1 MAQFTREALV
11 KLREMFDN
19 RKLILVND
27 KIYKRIK
34 NKMKI
39 EFKNE
44 VITVEA
50 PLLLKKYFHG
60 VEMEKLSVN
69 YQKAIVYLTNS
80 ISNGALYIDYNGLY
94 KRYGSKDLRG
104 YQKFYIEIDKI
115 PYRTYEHRVIYYLY
129 FNEWDDF
136 KIIHHRDNHKSN
148 NRIRNIDLVSRSENI
163 VSAFEDGK
171 ISVTPAALVDR
182 QIKRK
187 YYLNDVDWEIY
198 KKEAIKTFK
207 DNGKEYYSLL
217 NRDDKEIQ
225 RHEMKL
231 KFEKFLCAIRD
242 DQVCLQSSM
251 VDDIFKKKYNL
262 GNEEWEAF
270 KDEVMQDSELYNR

>member
-11 KLREMFDN
+11 KLRELFDN

-34 NKMKI
+34 KKMKI
-39 EFKNE
+39 ELKNE

-50 PLLLKKYFHG
+50 PLLLKNYFHD

-69 YQKAIVYLTNS
+69 YQKAIAYLTNS
-80 ISNGALYIDYNGLY
+80 ISNGDLYIDYNGLY

-115 PYRTYEHRVIYYLY
+115 PYRTYEHRIIYYLY
-129 FNEWDDF
+129 FDEWDDF

-148 NRIRNIDLVSRSENI
+148 NKIRNIDLVSRSENI
-163 VSAFEDGK
+163 VSTFKDGK
-171 ISVTPAALVDR
+171 ISVTSADLVNR
-182 QIKRK
+182 EIKRK
-187 YYLNDVDWEIY
+187 YYLNDEDWEIY

-217 NRDDKEIQ
+217 ERVDKEIQ
-225 RHEMKL
+225 KHEMKL
-231 KFEKFLCAIRD
+231 QFEKFLCAIRD
-242 DQVCLQSSM
+242 DQICLQSSM

-262 GNEEWEAF
+262 GNEEWEEF
-270 KDEVMQDSELYNR
+270 KDEVTQNSELYNI